1 MSIASSRNGR
11 QIARER
17 DPRAREVALEVV
29 ARMLFVILVVMIVCN
44 NESKLGLFRAKGAKQ
59 HEQGSGTSSLLAQDS
74 SGPAVGR
81 SIDKS
86 ARVAAPAPAHR
97 HMASRFGRD
106 YPAQNRYGLGKR
118 VKCAML
124 ASRIDV
130 ELVS

>member
-1 MSIASSRNGR
+1 M
-11 QIARER
+11 ART
-17 DPRAREVALEVV
+17 
-29 ARMLFVILVVMIVCN
+29 LFVILVVMIVCN
-44 NESKLGLFRAKGAKQ
+44 NEIKLGLLRAKGAKQ
-59 HEQGSGTSSLLAQDS
+59 HEQGSGTSSLLAQDT

-106 YPAQNRYGLGKR
+106 YPAQNRYELGKR
-118 VKCAML
+118 VKSTML
-124 ASRIDV
+124 APSINV